1 MSSKQVPASKQI
13 IFPYEL
19 FQNAIPW
26 WEREGWIHKAA
37 CMEGPRFPTMPC
49 LRQEK
54 GEECPG
60 FSLPL
65 ALQSPVSVSLWPNLA
80 GSQTARNPQKC
91 NFQEND

>member
-1 MSSKQVPASKQI
+1 MQFLGGGARGGFTKQPV
-13 IFPYEL
+13 
-19 FQNAIPW
+19 W
-26 WEREGWIHKAA
+26 R
-37 CMEGPRFPTMPC
+37 GPRFSTMPC

-91 NFQEND
+91 NFQEKD